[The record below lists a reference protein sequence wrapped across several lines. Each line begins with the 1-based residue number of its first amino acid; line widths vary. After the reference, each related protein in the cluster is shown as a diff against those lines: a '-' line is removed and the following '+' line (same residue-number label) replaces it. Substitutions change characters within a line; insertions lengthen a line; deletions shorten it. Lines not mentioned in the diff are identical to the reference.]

1 MSKNRIQWQ
10 QIAKFLQEQRRNRI
24 VPPDVSKRTKLHRA
38 LSLVIRSAK
47 WKGAA

>member
-1 MSKNRIQWQ
+1 
-10 QIAKFLQEQRRNRI
+10 
-24 VPPDVSKRTKLHRA
+24 VSKRTKLHRA